1 MEKLL
6 IEQPDLC
13 VHADPETGGIT
24 QITLYGTPLLSGA
37 DSAETEIAV
46 NGLPLRTRSEGGAL
60 RAERWVNQ
68 YTGFGLEITREL
80 RAEAAHRRLAL
91 AYHVR
96 RHPAPATCP
105 TPGPGGPP
113 IEARLF
119 VDSITVPRW
128 QWQFWGEETRMLHL
142 SLHNS
147 GPDGDFGHVGY
158 NRGPVAEVKQS
169 MGNIWRRQYPGVMA
183 IHGAVYY
190 SEKTGHWLAF
200 TCRRP
205 AVGYYLELAGAGL
218 GLSYSY
224 TLHDEFKPGQA
235 LQLPNIHLHYGRTTA
250 EMEQFVKDYT
260 TQYWLPVP
268 EWNDRITWFGFC
280 VWDPHTSWTGI
291 WDKAQRLL
299 DAGVCNGIAGLFH
312 HWSRAAGGTTPLGYE
327 PDPTMGPV
335 RDFERGALALKAR
348 GVPLGIW
355 MSHSGLAEGREI
367 DPDWFIRGVDDGWTA
382 SWGARGKPNLLCIN
396 PGHPGY
402 IEYTKK
408 WIKYYIELGFREF
421 YFDCAGWAMPADY
434 RPRRFM
440 RFPGDVGLMSVRFYD
455 EITAYAQ
462 SLDPGVIVCCE
473 SMPSDFCMH
482 LGSISTNP
490 VHSPDGLGPRDYVL
504 SWNQLPGRRVA
515 VDSGGCL
522 VPASGFCL
530 LPGEDSVPLP
540 FEERFDRIAGNALFR
555 AVKELVAER
564 GCSAARH
571 LPGDFSL
578 FSDRLVCPW
587 HYKGQPLRL
596 PPEHAGVTQL
606 TDVLSGA
613 TLHRDAD
620 STFVAPAG
628 PGLYAFTKQGTP

>member
-1 MEKLL
+1 
-6 IEQPDLC
+6 
-13 VHADPETGGIT
+13 
-24 QITLYGTPLLSGA
+24 
-37 DSAETEIAV
+37 
-46 NGLPLRTRSEGGAL
+46 
-60 RAERWVNQ
+60 
-68 YTGFGLEITREL
+68 
-80 RAEAAHRRLAL
+80 
-91 AYHVR
+91 
-96 RHPAPATCP
+96 
-105 TPGPGGPP
+105 
-113 IEARLF
+113 
-119 VDSITVPRW
+119 
-128 QWQFWGEETRMLHL
+128 MLHL

-169 MGNIWRRQYPGVMA
+169 VGNVWRRQYPGVMA

-268 EWNDRITWFGFC
+268 EWNDRTTWFGFC
-280 VWDPHTSWTGI
+280 LWDPHTS
-291 WDKAQRLL
+291 
-299 DAGVCNGIAGLFH
+299 
-312 HWSRAAGGTTPLGYE
+312 
-327 PDPTMGPV
+327 
-335 RDFERGALALKAR
+335 
-348 GVPLGIW
+348 
-355 MSHSGLAEGREI
+355 
-367 DPDWFIRGVDDGWTA
+367 WTA

-434 RPRRFM
+434 PPRRFM

-473 SMPSDFCMH
+473 SMPSDFCLH

-515 VDSGGCL
+515 VDSAGYL
-522 VPASGFCL
+522 VPASGVCV
-530 LPGEDSVPLP
+530 LPGEHSGAWS
-540 FEERFDRIAGNALFR
+540 FEERFDQTAGNALFR

-564 GCSAARH
+564 GCAAARH

-596 PPEHAGVTQL
+596 PPEQADVTQL

-628 PGLYAFTKQGTP
+628 PGLYAFNVKHTKEEMRCIDKH